1 MKIVM
6 NKRVDKE
13 KRIKDTNK
21 NYRTK
26 IGFDI
31 EMRASLLCNVLCAMI
46 YSNSHCR
53 SWFRCILHEYRRSRK
68 IQRRYYDNNASAS
81 VLRRQFHFK
90 WGPCELDRYK
100 DMVQGK
106 RERSTAP
113 RGLMLKSNGLK
124 NLRWRTRWRRI
135 YFFSNQFCY

>member
-1 MKIVM
+1 M

-31 EMRASLLCNVLCAMI
+31 EMRASLLCNVLCA
-46 YSNSHCR
+46 R
-53 SWFRCILHEYRRSRK
+53 WFILILIVDPDFVASCTNIPDRRSRK
-68 IQRRYYDNNASAS
+68 IQRRYCDNNASAS